1 ELELDVLKGQAA
13 GEGAEVPGAGLALT
27 DEARAALAGQV
38 TDEMLDQL
46 RVLMKEDIDD
56 LARRLR
62 DVERAMLDE
71 RDVERIARQVLA
83 DVLTGGDLE
92 KLQEIEGDAVAT
104 ARFVERRV
112 DELEE
117 AMAAMALEFR
127 GELAQLGVRVD
138 VLEARVDRIEAQVD
152 EQGRRLDDILR
163 RLGSMSLSGKNE
175 TTFELTAID
184 APGATDKDKF
194 YLDPRDEDSEE
205 LKRGSEFKNVF
216 TVTFTAE
223 PAENVNVTASLK
235 ATTQLGEVDIKD
247 AEGIK

>member
-1 ELELDVLKGQAA
+1 S
-13 GEGAEVPGAGLALT
+13 
-27 DEARAALAGQV
+27 
-38 TDEMLDQL
+38 
-46 RVLMKEDIDD
+46 
-56 LARRLR
+56 
-62 DVERAMLDE
+62 
-71 RDVERIARQVLA
+71 
-83 DVLTGGDLE
+83 
-92 KLQEIEGDAVAT
+92 
-104 ARFVERRV
+104 RV

-184 APGATDKDKF
+184 APGDKF

-235 ATTQLGEVDIKD
+235 ATTQLGEVDIED
-247 AEGIK
+247 AEGIKDGTEGIKDGTEGIKAGTEVVGNLLVTTPGVLRSLQVGDLDRDQVAAPFSKYVLYAKKFDDPDEDGDEKRGAHVDLVWGVDDSTNLHGFVSRTGVA